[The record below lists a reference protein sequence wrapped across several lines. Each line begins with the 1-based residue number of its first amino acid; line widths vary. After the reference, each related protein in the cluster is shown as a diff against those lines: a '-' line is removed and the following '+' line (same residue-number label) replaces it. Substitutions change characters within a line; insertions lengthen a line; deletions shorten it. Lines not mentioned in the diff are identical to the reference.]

1 MTKSRSAFSEAVATG
16 PFAVIY
22 WGTTG
27 LAAIAVI
34 AGIIGSQEQRAV
46 TGAIVFSVV
55 AALAIVRYVTSA
67 RNEKQ
72 RKTGHSA

>member
-22 WGTTG
+22 WGTIG

-34 AGIIGSQEQRAV
+34 AGIFGTQEQRAV
-46 TGAIVFSVV
+46 TGAIVFSAV
-55 AALAIVRYVTSA
+55 AALAIVRYLISA
-67 RNEKQ
+67 RIEKQ
-72 RKTGHSA
+72 RRSSHST